1 MTSRAPVAPKSS
13 SGGRRR
19 CGLTPNADPYLYAQ
33 QKHGKTYSSVTTR
46 RLMSRRRFSVRSK
59 RERSGCKPSITPFTT
74 MLCTVYAASGLAF
87 SLLTRLAGVLVT
99 AVALRLLLFT
109 DALDLNALFSREL
122 VIAVNFDDVRLFIC
136 DRKNTV
142 LYNCHSECRRLNR
155 LHALS
160 LDVSNVDNWD
170 DSGSPARC
178 RVVVCYLAYFVHFC
192 DVLSVAGCTHHA
204 STEVTVVAVV
214 A

>member
-1 MTSRAPVAPKSS
+1 M
-13 SGGRRR
+13 
-19 CGLTPNADPYLYAQ
+19 
-33 QKHGKTYSSVTTR
+33 
-46 RLMSRRRFSVRSK
+46 RSK

-178 RVVVCYLAYFVHFC
+178 RVVVCYLAWLCAFLRCIVRRWLHSSRVDRGNC
-192 DVLSVAGCTHHA
+192 GRCR
-204 STEVTVVAVV
+204 STTCHLLPAIGTCSTCCARSTPV
-214 A
+214 